1 MKYYFVIPKLE
12 GGFPVLII
20 LKLSCFAIWFLIMMI
35 IINAGYKRHQGET
48 RGQQKE
54 RPSVS
59 PREREIG

>member
-20 LKLSCFAIWFLIMMI
+20 LKLTCFAIWFLIMLI
-35 IINAGYKRHQGET
+35 IINAGYKRHQEEI
-48 RGQQKE
+48 RKQKN
-54 RPSVS
+54 RPHVS